1 MNIEEIIEELGE
13 PIIAWENSLSKEVTE
28 NSFYLY
34 ELHEMFNF
42 WESQV
47 WIFNDLQEFYDFAY
61 SHVMFDYI
69 NRWEDE
75 EYEDDDSDQNE
86 LYDYLLKLKNTIW
99 TVAEC
104 ENFVN
109 TFNDSSFEMVQFGK
123 VIDLITISD
132 EDFEK
137 CRKIYFTK
145 DELENV
151 NLKEGVYQI
160 ISKYITRNYKN
171 PIKPKESREEF
182 LDFLSNW

>member
-1 MNIEEIIEELGE
+1 
-13 PIIAWENSLSKEVTE
+13 
-28 NSFYLY
+28 
-34 ELHEMFNF
+34 MFNS
-42 WESQV
+42 WESKI
-47 WIFNDLQEFYDFAY
+47 WIFDDLKEFYDFAY
-61 SHVMFDYI
+61 SHVMFDCI
-69 NRWEDE
+69 NREENE
-75 EYEDDDSDQNE
+75 EYDFDDDTDESE
-86 LYDYLLKLKNTIW
+86 LYEYLLKLKNTIW
-99 TVAEC
+99 TVTEC

-145 DELENV
+145 EELENV

-160 ISKYITRNYKN
+160 ISKYISRNYKN
-171 PIKPKESREEF
+171 PIKPIDSKEEF

>member
-1 MNIEEIIEELGE
+1 MTIEEIINELGE
-13 PIIAWENSLSKEVTE
+13 PEIAWDNAQDNEVTE

-34 ELHEMFNF
+34 ELHEMFNS

-75 EYEDDDSDQNE
+75 EYDDGDDTDQSE

-99 TVAEC
+99 TVSEC

-160 ISKYITRNYKN
+160 ISGFMKHHVK
-171 PIKPKESREEF
+171 KPKDSVAEF
-182 LDFLSNW
+182 LAYLKD

>member
-1 MNIEEIIEELGE
+1 M
-13 PIIAWENSLSKEVTE
+13 
-28 NSFYLY
+28 
-34 ELHEMFNF
+34 
-42 WESQV
+42 
-47 WIFNDLQEFYDFAY
+47 QEFYDFAY
-61 SHVMFDYI
+61 SHEMFDYI

-75 EYEDDDSDQNE
+75 EYEDDDTNQSE

-99 TVAEC
+99 TVTEC

-109 TFNDSSFEMVQFGK
+109 TFNNSSFEMVQFGK

-145 DELENV
+145 EELENV

-182 LDFLSNW
+182 LDFISNW